1 MSATHDLLV
10 IGAGI
15 TGLHAARHAAAAGL
29 KVMIVE
35 SLLYGGLVTNVNE
48 LDGAFEG
55 SGVDLA
61 ATLMQEA
68 KKAGAGYA
76 TDGVQS
82 IARDGDAFAVRGDSG
97 AYRAKAVVIA
107 SGAKLRKLGVPG
119 EDDFEG
125 AGVSSCADC
134 DGPFYDGLEVVVVG
148 GGDSAVQ
155 EAAVL
160 AEYAKHV
167 HVVHRGAAFRAKGH
181 LVAALSEKANVTLHW
196 NARVEEIYGES
207 AVEGVRLK
215 EGSAVRELPCAG
227 FFAYVGLEP
236 NGAFAPTEVARDATG
251 ALVTDASLQT
261 AVPGLF
267 AAGAVRAGYSGL
279 LKDAAAEGIA
289 AATAAMAALRAG

>member
-1 MSATHDLLV
+1 MSTTHDLLV

-15 TGLHAARHAAAAGL
+15 TGLHAARHAAGAGL

-61 ATLMQEA
+61 ATLMHEA

-76 TDGVQS
+76 TDGIQS
-82 IARDGDAFAVRGDSG
+82 IARDGDAFAMRGDSG

-160 AEYAKHV
+160 AGYAKHV
-167 HVVHRGAAFRAKGH
+167 HVVHRGTAFRAQAH
-181 LVAALSEKANVTLHW
+181 LIAALAGKANVTLHW
-196 NARVEEIYGES
+196 NARVEEVYGES

-215 EGSAVRELPCAG
+215 EGDAVRELPCAG
-227 FFAYVGLEP
+227 IFAYVGLEP
-236 NGAFAPTEVARDATG
+236 NSACAPTDVARDATG

-289 AATAAMAALRAG
+289 AATAAIATVRGV

>member
-1 MSATHDLLV
+1 MSTVHDLLV

-15 TGLHAARHAAAAGL
+15 TGLHAARHAATAGL
-29 KVMIVE
+29 KVMTVE

-48 LDGAFEG
+48 LDGAFHG
-55 SGVDLA
+55 PGVDLA
-61 ATLMQEA
+61 ATLMQEV
-68 KKAGAGYA
+68 KKAGGGYA
-76 TDGVQS
+76 TDGILS

-97 AYRAKAVVIA
+97 TYRAKAAVIA

-134 DGPFYDGLEVVVVG
+134 DGPFYDGLDVVVVG

-160 AEYAKHV
+160 AGYARHV
-167 HVVHRGAAFRAKGH
+167 HVVHRGTTFRAQPH
-181 LVAALSEKANVTLHW
+181 LVAALGEKANVTLHW
-196 NARVEEIYGES
+196 NATVEEITGAS
-207 AVEGVRLK
+207 AVEGVRLR
-215 EGSAVRELPCAG
+215 EGANARELPCAG
-227 FFAYVGLEP
+227 LFAYVGLEP
-236 NGAFAPTEVARDATG
+236 NSSFAPAEVARDASG
-251 ALVTDASLQT
+251 ALVTDAGLQT
-261 AVPGLF
+261 AVPGLY

-289 AATAAMAALRAG
+289 AATAAINAVRKG